1 MGAQSTRLAVPEFK
15 DHALR
20 NTTTTLLPDEMSKWM
35 VDCMRAQLEI
45 DEAKTGGGAK
55 ADEAV
60 VVETQ
65 PDAFKVVKAEAAKDS
80 KKRKSTETD
89 VLHQYDQYGEHD
101 CKYRVTQTKR
111 QRVEMPTILEEPE
124 EY

>member
-15 DHALR
+15 DTALR
-20 NTTTTLLPDEMSKWM
+20 ATTSTLLPDEMPKWM
-35 VDCMRAQLEI
+35 VDCMRSQLEI
-45 DEAKTGGGAK
+45 DEAKPGGGAK

-65 PDAFKVVKAEAAKDS
+65 PDALKVLKAEATKDS

-89 VLHQYDQYGEHD
+89 DLHQYDQHGEHD
-101 CKYRVTQTKR
+101 GKYRVTKAKR
-111 QRVEMPTILEEPE
+111 QRVEMPTIPEEPE